1 VTFSL
6 VACDLEARQWGVV
19 VASKFL
25 AVGAV
30 VPWAQAEVGA
40 VATQASANVSYGPR
54 GLELLAAGAS
64 AQQTIDRL
72 TRDDPGGPERQIG
85 VVDASGGSATF
96 TGPECFDW
104 AGGRAGPGYAS
115 QGNLLAGAA
124 VVEALGDTFEGT
136 EGPLVERMLAS
147 LAAGDDAG
155 GDRRGR
161 QSAAVIVREVDGGYG
176 GGTDILIDLRVDDHP
191 DPVTELQ
198 RLYAIQDLLFGRT
211 PEDQLVPLEQVQAE
225 LTELLR
231 SVGHA
236 GPIEQG
242 LREWA
247 GMENLEE
254 RLHDGRVDPV
264 VLRAL
269 RERAEAG
276 A

>member
-30 VPWAQAEVGA
+30 VPWARADVGA

-54 GLELLAAGAS
+54 GLELLATGAS
-64 AQQTIDRL
+64 AQETIDRL
-72 TRDDPGGPERQIG
+72 TGDDPGAPERQIG
-85 VVDASGGSATF
+85 VVDGGGGSATF

-104 AGGRAGPGYAS
+104 AGGRAGPGYAA
-115 QGNLLAGAA
+115 QGNLLVGAA
-124 VVEALGDTFEGT
+124 VVEALADTFEGT
-136 EGPLVERMLAS
+136 EGPLVERLLAS
-147 LAAGDDAG
+147 LRAGEEAG

-161 QSAAVIVREVDGGYG
+161 QSAAVIVRQTDAGYG
-176 GGTDILIDLRVDDHP
+176 GGTDILVDLRVDDHAE
-191 DPVTELQ
+191 PVTELQ

-211 PEDQLVPLEQVQAE
+211 PEDQLIPLEQVQAE
-225 LTELLR
+225 LAELLAR
-231 SVGHA
+231 VGHP
-236 GPIEQG
+236 GPIERC

-254 RLHDGRVDPV
+254 RLHDGRIDPV

-269 RERAEAG
+269 RDRAEAG

>member
-30 VPWAQAEVGA
+30 VPWARAEVGA

-54 GLELLAAGAS
+54 GLELLATGAS
-64 AQQTIDRL
+64 AQDTLERL
-72 TRDDPGGPERQIG
+72 MADDPGRPERQIG
-85 VVDASGGSATF
+85 IVDAAGRSATY

-104 AGGRAGPGYAS
+104 AGGRSGQGYAA

-124 VVEALGDTFEGT
+124 VVDALADTFEGT
-136 EGPLVERMLAS
+136 DGPLVERLLAS
-147 LAAGDDAG
+147 LAAGDAAG

-161 QSAAVIVREVDGGYG
+161 QSAAVIVRETDGGYG
-176 GGTDILIDLRVDDHP
+176 GGTDILVDLRVDDHP

-211 PEDQLVPLEQVQAE
+211 PEDQLIPLEQVQAE
-225 LTELLR
+225 LAELLAKL
-231 SVGHA
+231 GHA
-236 GPIEQG
+236 GPVEPE
-242 LREWA
+242 LRDWA
-247 GMENLEE
+247 GLENLEE
-254 RLHDGRVDPV
+254 RLYDGRIDPV

>member
-30 VPWAQAEVGA
+30 VPWAQAEAGA

-54 GLELLAAGAS
+54 GLALLAAGAS
-64 AQQTIDRL
+64 AEEALDRL
-72 TRDDPGGPERQIG
+72 TRDDPGRPERQIG
-85 VVDASGGSATF
+85 IVDATGGSATF

-104 AGGRAGPGYAS
+104 AGGRAGPGYAA

-124 VVEALGDTFEGT
+124 VVEALAGTFEGT
-136 EGPLVERMLAS
+136 EGPLAERMLAS
-147 LAAGDDAG
+147 LAAGDEAG

-161 QSAAVIVREVDGGYG
+161 QSAAVLVREIDGGYG

-211 PEDQLVPLEQVQAE
+211 PEDQLIPIEQVQAE
-225 LTELLR
+225 VSELLGK
-231 SVGHA
+231 VGHA
-236 GPIEQG
+236 GPVEPG

-254 RLHDGRVDPV
+254 RLHDGRIDPV

-269 RERAEAG
+269 RERVEAG

>member
-1 VTFSL
+1 MTFSL

-30 VPWAQAEVGA
+30 VPWARAEVGA

-64 AQQTIDRL
+64 ARETLDQL
-72 TRDDPGGPERQIG
+72 MAGDPGGPERQVG
-85 VVDASGGSATF
+85 VVDAAGGSATY

-104 AGGRAGPGYAS
+104 AGGRSGPGYAA
-115 QGNLLAGAA
+115 QGNLLAGAG
-124 VVEALGDTFEGT
+124 VVDGLADTFEGT
-136 EGPLVERMLAS
+136 EGPLVERL
-147 LAAGDDAG
+147 LAALAAADTAG

-161 QSAAVIVREVDGGYG
+161 QSAAVIVREADGGYG
-176 GGTDILIDLRVDDHP
+176 GGTDILVDLRVDDHP

-211 PEDQLVPLEQVQAE
+211 PDDQLIPLEQVEAE
-225 LTELLR
+225 LTELLAK
-231 SVGHA
+231 VGRA
-236 GPIEQG
+236 GPVEPA

-254 RLHDGRVDPV
+254 RLYDGRVDPV

-269 RERAEAG
+269 RERAATG

>member
-1 VTFSL
+1 MTFSL
-6 VACDLEARQWGVV
+6 VACDLDARQWGVV

-54 GLELLAAGAS
+54 GLELLATGAS
-64 AQQTIDRL
+64 AGETLERL
-72 TRDDPGGPERQIG
+72 VKEDPGRPERQIG
-85 VVDASGGSATF
+85 VVDAAGGSASY

-104 AGGRAGPGYAS
+104 AGGRSGPGYAA

-124 VVEALGDTFEGT
+124 VVEALADTFEGT
-136 EGPLVERMLAS
+136 EGPLVERLLAS
-147 LAAGDDAG
+147 LAAGDAAG

-161 QSAAVIVREVDGGYG
+161 QSAAVIVREADGGYG
-176 GGTDILIDLRVDDHP
+176 GGTDILVDLRVDDHP

-211 PEDQLVPLEQVQAE
+211 PEAQLIPLEQVQAE
-225 LTELLR
+225 LAELLAR
-231 SVGHA
+231 VGHP
-236 GPIEQG
+236 GPLEPG

-254 RLHDGRVDPV
+254 RLHADRVDPV

-269 RERAEAG
+269 RERAES
-276 A
+276 

>member
-6 VACDLEARQWGVV
+6 VACDLEAREWGVA

-25 AVGAV
+25 AVGSV
-30 VPWAQAEVGA
+30 VPWAEGEVGA
-40 VATQASANVSYGPR
+40 VATQSYANVIYGPD
-54 GLELLAAGAS
+54 GLAALRSGAS
-64 AQQTIDRL
+64 ADEAMQRLLERDADR
-72 TRDDPGGPERQIG
+72 EQRQVGI
-85 VVDASGGSATF
+85 VDSHGRGATF
-96 TGPECFDW
+96 TGSECFDW
-104 AGGRAGPGYAS
+104 AGGRAGAGYAA

-124 VVEALGDTFEGT
+124 VVDALADTFEGT
-136 EGPLVERMLAS
+136 EGPLVERLLAS
-147 LAAGDDAG
+147 LQAGDEAG

-161 QSAAVIVREVDGGYG
+161 QSAAVIVRETDGGYG
-176 GGTDILIDLRVDDHP
+176 GGTDILIDLRVDDHA

-198 RLYAIQDLLFGRT
+198 RLYALQDLLFGRT
-211 PEDQLVPLEQVQAE
+211 PEDQLIPLEQVQAE
-225 LTELLR
+225 LAELLG
-231 SVGHA
+231 SVGHP
-236 GPIEQG
+236 GPIERG

-269 RERAEAG
+269 RDRAAAG

>member
-30 VPWAQAEVGA
+30 VPWARAEVGA

-54 GLELLAAGAS
+54 GLELLATGAS
-64 AQQTIDRL
+64 AQETLDRL
-72 TRDDPGGPERQIG
+72 MSDDPGRPGRQIG
-85 VVDASGGSATF
+85 IVDAAGGSVTY

-104 AGGRAGPGYAS
+104 AGGRSGPGYAA

-124 VVEALGDTFEGT
+124 VVDALAGTFEGT
-136 EGPLVERMLAS
+136 EGPLVERLLAS
-147 LAAGDDAG
+147 LAAADAAG

-176 GGTDILIDLRVDDHP
+176 GGTDLLIDLRVDDHP

-198 RLYAIQDLLFGRT
+198 RLYSIQNLLFGRT
-211 PEDQLVPLEQVQAE
+211 PEDQLIPLEQVQAE
-225 LTELLR
+225 LAELLAKVGR
-231 SVGHA
+231 S
-236 GPIEQG
+236 GPVEPG

-254 RLHDGRVDPV
+254 RLYDGRVDPV

-269 RERAEAG
+269 RERAATG

>member
-1 VTFSL
+1 MTFSL

-30 VPWAQAEVGA
+30 VPWARAEVGA

-64 AQQTIDRL
+64 AQETLDRL
-72 TRDDPGGPERQIG
+72 MAGDPGGRERQVG
-85 VVDASGGSATF
+85 VVDAAGGSATY
-96 TGPECFDW
+96 TGPDCFDW
-104 AGGRAGPGYAS
+104 AGGRSGPGYAA
-115 QGNLLAGAA
+115 QGNLLAGAG
-124 VVEALGDTFEGT
+124 VVDGLADTFEGT
-136 EGPLVERMLAS
+136 EGPLVERLLAS
-147 LAAGDDAG
+147 LAAADAAG

-176 GGTDILIDLRVDDHP
+176 GGTDLLVDLRVDDHP

-211 PEDQLVPLEQVQAE
+211 PEDQLIPVERVQAE
-225 LTELLR
+225 LAELLGR
-231 SVGHA
+231 LGYP
-236 GPIEQG
+236 GPVEPG

-254 RLHDGRVDPV
+254 RLYDGRVDPV

-269 RERAEAG
+269 RERAATG

>member
-124 VVEALGDTFEGT
+124 GVEA
-136 EGPLVERMLAS
+136 
-147 LAAGDDAG
+147 
-155 GDRRGR
+155 
-161 QSAAVIVREVDGGYG
+161 AAVIVREVDGGYG

>member
-6 VACDLEARQWGVV
+6 VACDLDARQWGVV

-30 VPWAQAEVGA
+30 VPWARAEVGA

-54 GLELLAAGAS
+54 GLELLATGIR
-64 AQQTIDRL
+64 AQATLDRL
-72 TRDDPGGPERQIG
+72 MEEDPGRPERQIG
-85 VVDASGGSATF
+85 VVDAAGSSATY

-104 AGGRAGPGYAS
+104 AGGRSGPGYAA

-124 VVEALGDTFEGT
+124 VVDALAETFAGT
-136 EGPLVERMLAS
+136 KGPLVERLLAS
-147 LAAGDDAG
+147 LAAGDAAG

-176 GGTDILIDLRVDDHP
+176 GGTDILVDLRVDDHP

-198 RLYAIQDLLFGRT
+198 RLYAIHDLHFGRT
-211 PEDQLVPLEQVQAE
+211 PEDHLIPLEQVQAE
-225 LTELLR
+225 VAELLAK
-231 SVGHA
+231 VGHA
-236 GPIEQG
+236 GQVEAG

-254 RLHDGRVDPV
+254 RLYNGRIDPV

-269 RERAEAG
+269 RERAG
-276 A
+276 D